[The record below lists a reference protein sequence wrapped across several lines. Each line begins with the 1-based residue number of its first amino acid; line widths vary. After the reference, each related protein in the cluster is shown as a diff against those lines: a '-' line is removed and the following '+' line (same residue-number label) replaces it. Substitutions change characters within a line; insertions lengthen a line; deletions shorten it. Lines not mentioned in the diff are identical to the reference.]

1 MASKNPQI
9 RAIELEAKKRALA
22 DDGHAGRKELFDLR
36 NQLRAEQGLPPERRK
51 RGGLAG
57 VYDRNK
63 NVIKPAASA
72 IAGMLGTPALGAAVG
87 AAFGGFDRPGKGGI
101 GFDVGGGVKG
111 AATGYGLGH
120 VGQFAGN
127 LAGIGKVGAL
137 QGAGSAIGGRASN
150 LVSGVQGKLGL
161 ASGPAAASAAPPA
174 AAAGAAPAAPALG
187 NIANANVIGS
197 PAKKGILSTIGGFAK
212 DNPEVIAQGLGGAAN
227 YMAAGSARAG
237 DRDRLAFDVRRYEDE
252 QEERRRRAEA
262 AQKLYSMIL
271 GQMSFNQGGAGGN
284 NV

>member
-1 MASKNPQI
+1 MASKNPKV
-9 RAIELEAKKRALA
+9 RAIELAAKQESLA
-22 DDGHAGRKELFDLR
+22 DDGKTSHAERFKIR
-36 NQLRAEQGLPPERRK
+36 NRMRTEQGLPPEHKK

-63 NVIKPAASA
+63 NVIKPAATVL
-72 IAGMLGTPALGAAVG
+72 AGMLGTPALGAAVG
-87 AAFGGFDRPGKGGI
+87 GAFGGFDRPGKGGI
-101 GFDVGGGVKG
+101 GFDVGGGLKG

-137 QGAGSAIGGRASN
+137 QGAGNAIGGGASN
-150 LVSGVQGKLGL
+150 LVSGVQSKLGL

-174 AAAGAAPAAPALG
+174 ATAGAAPAIG
-187 NIANANVIGS
+187 NVANANVIGA